1 MANKINK
8 SEMDAIVRGGAIAS
22 LNLEEL
28 GTQIGT
34 STYAVPV
41 ETPEGVFY
49 AKVAVTAAQRADTKA
64 YPAFDLLEAVAKF
77 EAEQAEKAEKA
88 AEREAAK
95 AAKLAAKAAKEASKA
110 E

>member
-1 MANKINK
+1 MATKINK
-8 SEMDAIVRGGAIAS
+8 TELDSMVRNGAIGALGVS
-22 LNLEEL
+22 EV
-28 GTQIGT
+28 GTQIGV

-49 AKVAVTAAQRADTKA
+49 AKVAITAAQRADTKK
-64 YPAFDLLEAVAKF
+64 YPAFNLDAAVEKF

-95 AAKLAAKAAKEASKA
+95 AAKLEKTKKSED
-110 E
+110 